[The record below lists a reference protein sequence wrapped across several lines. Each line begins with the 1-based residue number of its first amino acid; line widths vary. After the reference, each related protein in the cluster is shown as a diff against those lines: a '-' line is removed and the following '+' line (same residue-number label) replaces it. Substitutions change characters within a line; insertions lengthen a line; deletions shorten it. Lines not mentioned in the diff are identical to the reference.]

1 MRTLR
6 EHYPDTLVE
15 SLLAGLATWVTLLAW
30 TSFAERPAGYMVPLF
45 GGCLI
50 VAVVGMLLRTARVT
64 ALLVLLAQVVVLLL
78 WLHHR
83 LAGDLAVAG
92 WLPDPASIRAT
103 VIAINDSGLAA
114 ESYAAPVPRSVPEF
128 YPLMILTGSMTAV
141 LVDFL
146 AVGLRRAPLAG
157 LPLLAAYTAPV
168 SVLDGGVSWVKF
180 AAAALC
186 FLFLIAAQEAHRLG
200 QWGHQLGSD
209 PGTFDT
215 QATWVSGQ
223 AIWSSARKIGVTATG
238 LAVIVPLFVPTFTA
252 TLFNGGNGGGD
263 GDGNAVSI
271 SNPMV
276 DLKRDLVQ
284 GADIELV
291 RVTTADPDPSYLRLT
306 VLDDYDGN
314 AWRPSTRDIP
324 VKQRADGPV
333 ARPPGLD
340 ATIAS
345 HQVRS
350 TVQVSDFFKSRW
362 LPTPYPVTNVD
373 APGDWRYDRSTL
385 DFISAADDQTTAG
398 LTYRLQALDLA
409 PTATDLSQATAAP
422 ASVFT
427 PNTALPRDVPGSVRK
442 LAETVTQ
449 GRQSKFEQAVAL
461 QNWFRVDGGFRYSL
475 QRSAGN
481 GTNDLVHFL
490 GTGKDSRV
498 GYCEQFAAA
507 MALMG
512 RSLGIPSR
520 VAVGFLRPDKVARRT
535 YVYSS
540 HDLHAWPEMYFG
552 GVGWVRFEPTPQTR
566 AVGVPPY
573 TTQQVPRP
581 DASASTSARAPA
593 PSLNRIDRST
603 GPSAGAK
610 SNDTGSTVANPLVL
624 GLLVTLLLLA
634 LLAVLPRLAR
644 ALVRRRRWSAA
655 TTPPAIVEAGW
666 RELRDTAVDLGIAW
680 DDRVSLRATAGQLVR
695 SFGRLDE
702 KDDALTR
709 GAQRGEQANPEAASA
724 LHRLVRLVEQTR
736 YARSVPDGSGIVEQV
751 HADVAA
757 CVAALRA
764 GAGRRRRSRA
774 TWLPASL
781 GTSVRGAWRGPT
793 RTHGGG
799 LLADPG
805 VDRAV

>member
-1 MRTLR
+1 MKPLR
-6 EHYPDTLVE
+6 EYYPETMVV
-15 SLLAGLATWVTLLAW
+15 SLLAGLTTWVTLLAW

-45 GGCLI
+45 GGCLTI
-50 VAVVGMLLRTARVT
+50 AVVGMLLRTARLP
-64 ALLVLLAQVVVLLL
+64 ALLVALAQVLVVLL

-92 WLPDPASIRAT
+92 WIPDPASVRAT
-103 VIAINDSGLAA
+103 VLAINDSGLAA
-114 ESYAAPVPRSVPEF
+114 QSYAAPVPQSVPEF
-128 YPLMILTGSMTAV
+128 YPLMILAGSMTAV

-146 AVGLRRAPLAG
+146 AAGLRRAPLAG

-186 FLFLIAAQEAHRLG
+186 FLFLIAAQEADRLAR
-200 QWGHQLGSD
+200 WGHQLSGD
-209 PGTFDT
+209 LGVFDT
-215 QATWVSGQ
+215 QTTQVSGQ

-252 TLFNGGNGGGD
+252 NLFNGGNGNGD
-263 GDGNAVSI
+263 GDGDAVSI

-291 RVTTADPDPSYLRLT
+291 RVTTSDPDPAYLRLT
-306 VLDDYDGN
+306 VLDNYDGN

-324 VKQRADGPV
+324 VKQRADG
-333 ARPPGLD
+333 AISRPPGLD

-345 HQVRS
+345 RQVRS
-350 TVQVSDFFKSRW
+350 TIQASDFFKSRW
-362 LPTPYPVTNVD
+362 LPTPYPVTTVD

-385 DFISAADDQTTAG
+385 DFISAADDQTTSG

-427 PNTALPRDVPGSVRK
+427 PNTALPRDVPGSVRQ
-442 LAETVTQ
+442 LAQTVTQ
-449 GRQSKFEQAVAL
+449 GRLTKFEQAVAL
-461 QNWFRVDGGFRYSL
+461 QNWFRQDGGFRYSL
-475 QRSAGN
+475 RRSAGN
-481 GTNDLVHFL
+481 GTDDLVRFL
-490 GTGKDSRV
+490 GTGRDSRV

-512 RSLGIPSR
+512 RALAIPSR
-520 VAVGFLRPDKVARRT
+520 VAVGFLRPDRVDRRT

-566 AVGVPPY
+566 ADAVPPY
-573 TTQQVPRP
+573 TTQQVPRANP
-581 DASASTSARAPA
+581 TASTSARAPA

-603 GPSAGAK
+603 GPAAGTK
-610 SNDTGSTVANPLVL
+610 SNDGGSTFASPAVVGAAVSLLVL
-624 GLLVTLLLLA
+624 VLLA
-634 LLAVLPRLAR
+634 LLPRLAR
-644 ALVRRRRWSAA
+644 TLVRRRRWSAA
-655 TTPPAIVEAGW
+655 TSPPAVVEAGW
-666 RELRDTAVDLGIAW
+666 SEVRDTALDLGIAW
-680 DDRVSLRATAGQLVR
+680 DDRVSVRTTAGELVR
-695 SFGRLDE
+695 SFGRLDA

-709 GAQRGEQANPEAASA
+709 GSHRGEQANPEAASA
-724 LHRLVRLVEQTR
+724 LQRLVRLVERAR
-736 YARSVPDGSGIVEQV
+736 YARYPADGSGIDDEV
-751 HADVAA
+751 HADVDA
-757 CVAALRA
+757 CVAAMRA

-781 GTSVRGAWRGPT
+781 VTSLRGAWRAPG
-793 RTHGGG
+793 RTPGG
-799 LLADPG
+799 LLTDPG
-805 VDRAV
+805 VDRAI

>member
-1 MRTLR
+1 MRPLR
-6 EHYPDTLVE
+6 EYYPDTLVE

-30 TSFAERPAGYMVPLF
+30 TRFAERPEGYVVPLL
-45 GGCLI
+45 GGCLM
-50 VAVVGMLLRTARVT
+50 VAVVGMLMRTARIP
-64 ALLVLLAQVVVLLL
+64 ALLVALAQVVVVLL

-92 WLPDPASIRAT
+92 WIPDPTSIRAT
-103 VIAINDSGLAA
+103 VIAINNSGLVAQA
-114 ESYAAPVPRSVPEF
+114 YAAPVPRSVPEF
-128 YPLMILTGSMTAV
+128 YPLLILAGSMTAV

-168 SVLDGGVSWVKF
+168 SVLDGGVPWGKF

-186 FLFLIAAQEAHRLG
+186 FLFLIAAQEANRLG
-200 QWGHQLGSD
+200 QWGHQIGTD
-209 PGTFDT
+209 PGIFDT
-215 QATWVSGQ
+215 QDTRVSSQ

-238 LAVIVPLFVPTFTA
+238 LAVVVPLFVPTFTG
-252 TLFNGGNGGGD
+252 TLFNGGSGGGD
-263 GDGNAVSI
+263 GDGNSVSI

-284 GADIELV
+284 GADVELV
-291 RVTTADPDPSYLRLT
+291 RVTTADPDPAYLRLT

-340 ATIAS
+340 STVPS
-345 HQVRS
+345 QQVRS
-350 TVQVSDFFKSRW
+350 TIEVSDFFKSRW
-362 LPTPYPVTNVD
+362 LPTPYPVTSVD
-373 APGDWRYDRSTL
+373 APGDWRYDRNTL

-398 LTYRLQALDLA
+398 LTYRLRSLDLA
-409 PTATDLSQATAAP
+409 PTAAELSQATAAP

-427 PNTALPRDVPGSVRK
+427 PNTALPRDVPGSVRQ

-475 QRSAGN
+475 QRSPGN
-481 GTNDLVHFL
+481 GTDDLVHFL
-490 GTGKDSRV
+490 GTGKDGRV

-512 RSLGIPSR
+512 RTLGIPSR
-520 VAVGFLRPDKVARRT
+520 VAVGFLRPDHIGRRT

-552 GVGWVRFEPTPQTR
+552 GVGWIRFEPTPQAR
-566 AVGVPPY
+566 ATGVPPY
-573 TTQQVPRP
+573 TTQQVPRADP
-581 DASASTSARAPA
+581 SATTSARAPA

-603 GPSAGAK
+603 GPAAGAK
-610 SNDTGSTVANPLVL
+610 TGDTGSTGASPALV
-624 GLLVTLLLLA
+624 GLLVTLLALA

-655 TTPPAIVEAGW
+655 STPVAVVEAGW
-666 RELRDTAVDLGIAW
+666 RELRDTAVDLGIPW
-680 DDRVSLRATAGQLVR
+680 DDRVSLRTTAGELVR
-695 SFGRLDE
+695 SFGRLGE

-709 GAQRGEQANPEAASA
+709 GAERGEHANPEAASA
-724 LHRLVRLVEQTR
+724 LQRLVRLLERTR
-736 YARSVPDGSGIVEQV
+736 YARSAPDGSGIAEQV
-751 HADVAA
+751 QADVAA

-764 GAGRRRRSRA
+764 GAGRRRRARA

-781 GTSVRGAWRGPT
+781 RTSLRRGRRSMT

-799 LLADPG
+799 LLAEPG